1 MRVADTNVA
10 DGKVVD
16 TNAADARAA
25 VAGAAPRAD
34 PKGAP
39 ASDARLAAMYQDII
53 LDHYRRPR
61 GKGLVEAPAGAA
73 ALAAERRNPLC
84 GDEVAL
90 QLLLDGDVVREAR
103 FAGHGCSISQAS
115 ASMLTQAVRGK
126 TRAEAE
132 ALVRRF
138 VALAHGDADAAAD
151 KALGELR
158 ALQGVARFPARIR
171 CATLA
176 WGALDDALKGGRS
189 GER

>member
-1 MRVADTNVA
+1 MTVADA
-10 DGKVVD
+10 KV
-16 TNAADARAA
+16 DAKPGPT
-25 VAGAAPRAD
+25 VD

-39 ASDARLAAMYQDII
+39 AGDARLAAMYQDII

-61 GKGLVEAPAGAA
+61 GKGALEAPAGAEV
-73 ALAAERRNPLC
+73 LAAERRNPLC
-84 GDEVAL
+84 GDEIAL
-90 QLLLDGDVVREAR
+90 ELAVDGDVVREAR
-103 FAGHGCSISQAS
+103 FTGQGCSISQAS

-138 VALAHGDADAAAD
+138 VALAHGDAEAAAD
-151 KALGELR
+151 RTLGELR

-176 WGALDDALKGGRS
+176 WGALDDALKRPAP
-189 GER
+189 

>member
-1 MRVADTNVA
+1 V
-10 DGKVVD
+10 
-16 TNAADARAA
+16 ADAR
-25 VAGAAPRAD
+25 VD

-39 ASDARLAAMYQDII
+39 AGGAASGDARLAAIYQDII

-61 GKGLVEAPAGAA
+61 GKGALDAPD
-73 ALAAERRNPLC
+73 LAAERRNPLC
-84 GDEVAL
+84 GDEITLHLA
-90 QLLLDGDVVREAR
+90 LDGDVVREAR
-103 FAGHGCSISQAS
+103 FGGQGCSISQAS

-151 KALGELR
+151 KAMGELR

-176 WGALDDALKGGRS
+176 WGALDDALKAGRG